1 MLSEPRIA
9 VNDMRLPQ
17 DGREVLRSSPD
28 GRHCKGFFVFVVRVV
43 KVILAFSEVYDLH
56 LVVGH
61 EEEVGWFDV
70 AMTDALALQEGTGGY

>member
-1 MLSEPRIA
+1 MLGKARIS

-28 GRHCKGFFVFVVRVV
+28 GRHCKGFLVLIVRVV
-43 KVILAFSEVYDLH
+43 EVILAFSEVYDLH

-70 AMTDALALQEGTGGY
+70 AMTDALALQEGTGGD